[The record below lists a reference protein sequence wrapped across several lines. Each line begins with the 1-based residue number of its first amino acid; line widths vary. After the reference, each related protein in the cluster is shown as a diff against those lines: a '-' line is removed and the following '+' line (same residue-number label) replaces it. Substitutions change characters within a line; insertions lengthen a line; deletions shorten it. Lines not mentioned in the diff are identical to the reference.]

1 MVFEETLKKLNLN
14 ILEPTETKNITF
26 KLETKREYNLLR
38 LKEVYSKEIKP
49 ISKTKLIKIA
59 IDNLI
64 NDVEKLPEE
73 EGLEYIRS
81 LYKEAEF

>member
-1 MVFEETLKKLNLN
+1 MVFEETLK
-14 ILEPTETKNITF
+14 EETIVKPNKAVHFGAT
-26 KLETKREYNLLR
+26 LDVEREYNLLR
-38 LKEVYSKEIKP
+38 LKKAYSKEIKK
-49 ISKTKLIKIA
+49 ISKSKLIILA

>member
-1 MVFEETLKKLNLN
+1 MVFEETLKEEVIVKPTKAVHYGA
-14 ILEPTETKNITF
+14 ILDAE
-26 KLETKREYNLLR
+26 RQYNLLR
-38 LKEVYSKEIKP
+38 IMKAYSKEIKP
-49 ISKTKLIKIA
+49 ISKAKLIKLA

-64 NDVEKLPEE
+64 KDVEELPEE

>member
-1 MVFEETLKKLNLN
+1 MVFEETLKEEVIVKPNKAVHFGATLD
-14 ILEPTETKNITF
+14 IE
-26 KLETKREYNLLR
+26 REYNLLR
-38 LKEVYSKEIKP
+38 LKKAYSKKIKT
-49 ISKTKLIKIA
+49 ISKSKLIKLA

-73 EGLEYIRS
+73 EGIEYIRS

>member
-1 MVFEETLKKLNLN
+1 MVFEETLKEETIVKPNKAVHYGAT
-14 ILEPTETKNITF
+14 LEAE
-26 KLETKREYNLLR
+26 REYNLLR
-38 LKEVYSKEIKP
+38 LMKAYSKEIKP
-49 ISKTKLIKIA
+49 ISKAKLIKLA

-64 NDVEKLPEE
+64 KDVEELPEE

>member
-1 MVFEETLKKLNLN
+1 MVLLGNLI
-14 ILEPTETKNITF
+14 IL
-26 KLETKREYNLLR
+26 
-38 LKEVYSKEIKP
+38 
-49 ISKTKLIKIA
+49 A

-64 NDVEKLPEE
+64 NEVEKLPEE

>member
-1 MVFEETLKKLNLN
+1 MVFEETLKEEAVVKPNKAVHFGAT
-14 ILEPTETKNITF
+14 LEAE
-26 KLETKREYNLLR
+26 REYNLLR
-38 LKEVYSKEIKP
+38 LKKAYSKEIKP
-49 ISKTKLIKIA
+49 ISKAKLIKLA